1 MTKEQLLNA
10 LRFTDEEQKPLTE
23 CWDEFVTIFALISN
37 ATEEQ
42 LKQAWAEVSEI

>member
-1 MTKEQLLNA
+1 LGQKTAGIIVL
-10 LRFTDEEQKPLTE
+10 FT
-23 CWDEFVTIFALISN
+23 ISFGEYEN